1 MDPPEYTEG
10 EDSEDEGLS
19 DYKPK
24 GYHPVHIGEVLL
36 DRYIITQKLGWGHFS
51 TAWLAFDTKHGNY
64 VCIKIQKS
72 TATKACC
79 W

>member
-36 DRYIITQKLGWGHFS
+36 DRYINMF
-51 TAWLAFDTKHGNY
+51 
-64 VCIKIQKS
+64 IQKR
-72 TATKACC
+72 KIRKM
-79 W
+79 